1 MDPIFLQIG
10 LNPSGSGRR
19 RWVPARIGDVR
30 TTMTITADDCRQDA
44 DQVDPTAPGY
54 GAHLPFHAIL
64 QRCGL
69 AWRAHL
75 ADLGRN
81 ARDAAGGVGLSALDT
96 GVIVPNV
103 DADFRAEVHVGT
115 LHIDVDLVAVGRTS
129 FTLRCDVVQ
138 DGVLAARVKVVL
150 VSFDYE
156 ARTPVPL
163 TEEQRD
169 LLTAGQVPQ

>member
-1 MDPIFLQIG
+1 M
-10 LNPSGSGRR
+10 
-19 RWVPARIGDVR
+19 R
-30 TTMTITADDCRQDA
+30 TTTTVTPADCLHDA

-75 ADLGRN
+75 ASLG
-81 ARDAAGGVGLSALDT
+81 DGAAALGT

-103 DADFRAEVHVGT
+103 DADFLAEVHVGE
-115 LHIDVDLVAVGRTS
+115 LHIDVSLTAVGRTS

-138 DGVLAARVKVVL
+138 DEAVAARVSVVI
-150 VSFDYE
+150 VSFDYPT
-156 ARTPVPL
+156 RTSRPL
-163 TEEQRD
+163 TDAQRAV
-169 LLTAGQVPQ
+169 LVPSLQVPQ